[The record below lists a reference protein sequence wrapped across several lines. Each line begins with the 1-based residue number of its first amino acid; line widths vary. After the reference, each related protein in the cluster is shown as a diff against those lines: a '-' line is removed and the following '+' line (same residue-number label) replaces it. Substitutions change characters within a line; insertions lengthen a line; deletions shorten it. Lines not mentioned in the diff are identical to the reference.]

1 VYRLLQLEPSEID
14 LSSRALF
21 RFRFSLPHEEG
32 RTSEDEKLISSVEET
47 GVINPPLLVAGED
60 IERLLNDSS
69 RDAPIHAGRSGNR
82 GILLLCG
89 FRRVSAARAAGLAD
103 IDALLVENPRGL
115 TEILRVWLKDAASI
129 ANLSDIEKVTLAKKL
144 YSLSPRNMDDFIDDL
159 SSIFG
164 RTVTPGYLQ
173 SLFTILDCD
182 HAALIA
188 CHRGILRA
196 DELLRLKLHPE
207 IDETE
212 ASALLTAISATSRER
227 KEIIRLMEILAG
239 KEPGKLKRFLE
250 RRTPVNVPAG
260 RTVKEIRRLAY
271 PTLSSYEER
280 ISALT
285 AEIGLP
291 TYARLTYPENLEGP
305 SYTLTV
311 RFRREEELAVIIE
324 KLDKAL
330 SDGTIGKLLA
340 ILRGE
345 DTD

>member
-1 VYRLLQLEPSEID
+1 LLQLEPSELD
-14 LSSRALF
+14 LSSRTPF

-47 GVINPPLLVAGED
+47 GVINPPLVVAGED

-69 RDAPIHAGRSGNR
+69 RDAPIHAGRSGSR

-103 IDALLVENPRGL
+103 IDALLVEN
-115 TEILRVWLKDAASI
+115 
-129 ANLSDIEKVTLAKKL
+129 
-144 YSLSPRNMDDFIDDL
+144 L

-227 KEIIRLMEILAG
+227 KEIIRLIEILAG

-250 RRTPVNVPAG
+250 RT
-260 RTVKEIRRLAY
+260 Y

-305 SYTLTV
+305 SYILTV